1 MTEFDD
7 LTKRII
13 DKLDILD
20 EKIDKLCL
28 WKERMEVEWE
38 NHQEDIESK
47 QQNKDKRFYVI
58 IAAMGISFTIIE
70 VVQGFL

>member
-1 MTEFDD
+1 MSEWDD

-20 EKIDKLCL
+20 EKIDKICL
-28 WKERMEVEWE
+28 WKERMEVEWKA
-38 NHQEDIESK
+38 HQEEIDTK
-47 QQNKDKRFYVI
+47 QTNKDKRFYII

>member
-1 MTEFDD
+1 MSEWDD

-13 DKLDILD
+13 DKLDVLD
-20 EKIDKLCL
+20 EKIDKICI
-28 WKERMEVEWE
+28 WKTEMQVQWE
-38 NHQEDIESK
+38 NHIKEMETK
-47 QQNKDKRFYVI
+47 QQNKDKKFYII